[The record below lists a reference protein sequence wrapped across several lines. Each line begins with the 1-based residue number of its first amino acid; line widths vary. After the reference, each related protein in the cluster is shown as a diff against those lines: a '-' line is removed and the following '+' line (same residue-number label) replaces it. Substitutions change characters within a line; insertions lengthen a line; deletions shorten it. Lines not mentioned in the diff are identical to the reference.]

1 MRLFYQEIK
10 NNGFIVDL
18 SELSLFSLEKL
29 EEQFLY
35 ITQLNKKIKS
45 QDAVIE
51 SQDEKIKSLEERLLK
66 IEVLLQK

>member
-1 MRLFYQEIK
+1 MS
-10 NNGFIVDL
+10 L
-18 SELSLFSLEKL
+18 SSLEKL

-51 SQDEKIKSLEERLLK
+51 SQDDKIKSLEERLLK
-66 IEVLLQK
+66 IEALLNQ